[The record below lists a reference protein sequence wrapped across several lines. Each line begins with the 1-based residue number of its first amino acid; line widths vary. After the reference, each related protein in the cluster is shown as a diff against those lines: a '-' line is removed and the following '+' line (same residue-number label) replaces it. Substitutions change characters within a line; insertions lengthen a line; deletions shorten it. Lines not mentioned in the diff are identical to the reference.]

1 MNQKQVNIEY
11 EGQTYPIDA
20 DKIEGLEDTQ
30 ILDLLSVGF
39 PGIANGKL
47 ERLED
52 GLNRITKRVGTKGNE
67 QLTEV
72 LELFKSCPEDDLT
85 LKIENYIQQLTE
97 ELTVS
102 QWEKIYANLDFDKI
116 QDILQE
122 REELINSTLQRLSFC
137 QTNIVPFI

>member
-20 DKIEGLEDTQ
+20 DKIEGLEDIQ

-52 GLNRITKRVGTKGNE
+52 GLIRITKRVGTKGNE

-102 QWEKIYANLDFDKI
+102 QFL
-116 QDILQE
+116 L
-122 REELINSTLQRLSFC
+122 
-137 QTNIVPFI
+137 

>member
-52 GLNRITKRVGTKGNE
+52 GLIRITKRVGTKGNE